1 MFSYYLNFRTYS
13 DSCTSALYDTLV
25 VSINYSVPFRRKA
38 ENFSYGQLERRD
50 FLIVWGNSSMGNLFG
65 LRERAR
71 SRAHAWCTNAPA
83 TSRLVSLERVAW
95 RTRRARHPQN
105 TALPPRGGGVR
116 AGLTAG
122 ALVFVRVPRES

>member
-1 MFSYYLNFRTYS
+1 
-13 DSCTSALYDTLV
+13 
-25 VSINYSVPFRRKA
+25 
-38 ENFSYGQLERRD
+38 
-50 FLIVWGNSSMGNLFG
+50 MGNWRGVIFLLYG
-65 LRERAR
+65 EIPLWGICSVCASARAGAR

-83 TSRLVSLERVAW
+83 ASRLVSLERVAW

-105 TALPPRGGGVR
+105 TALPPRGGGGR